1 MLAVKEI
8 LCQDRDKRGAV
19 AKESGNND
27 LVSRLRLQ

>member
-8 LCQDRDKRGAV
+8 LYQDRDKRVAA

-27 LVSRLRLQ
+27 LVSRVRLQ

>member
-8 LCQDRDKRGAV
+8 LYQDRDKHVAA
-19 AKESGNND
+19 AKELGNND

>member
-8 LCQDRDKRGAV
+8 LYRDRDKSAAA

-27 LVSRLRLQ
+27 LVSGLRLE

>member
-8 LCQDRDKRGAV
+8 LYQDRDKRVAA